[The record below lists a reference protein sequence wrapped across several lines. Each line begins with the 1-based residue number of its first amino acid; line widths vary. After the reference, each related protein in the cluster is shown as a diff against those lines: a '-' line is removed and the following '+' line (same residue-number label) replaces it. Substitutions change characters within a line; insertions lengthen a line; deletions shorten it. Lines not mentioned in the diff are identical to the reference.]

1 MMFNIKIKHIDYFL
15 GTHLIFCAKTVSF
28 PRLLCCLAK
37 AMSSPKRRRLCS
49 IGARCTEIEDAVCAA
64 DVITT
69 QVGASIVEFLGQD
82 FYWLLCTAKCFTRSA
97 DVAVAASWSENFRLK
112 YFGLSVRE
120 DEACIRRML
129 DVFYR
134 VSVDDYMFGH
144 FWWPVAKKIRD
155 REDIMALAC
164 CRCFEV
170 AYNYVPVHMRMNE
183 TFIRSLVDQAWDE
196 PETIGPSRIKAKWI
210 SANVLQDRDVALQC
224 AQKGISP
231 FVNGPQWLSDIE
243 IVRGYM
249 ISACQC
255 TDELYDAVQQHRR
268 SWKIGRLIDF
278 FIGIVHESP
287 YFAVSLIEYLT
298 DSDDARALISVAD
311 PTLVPSFRYG
321 EHIWS
326 RVWRDAV
333 RRNVDCLQFVD
344 PDEHCTMSTDRL
356 WIQEI
361 LMSDPSL
368 FRKTMFANARWAAK
382 VVLSVAGLEI
392 RQTPWISDRELA
404 LLAVNND
411 GRALKYLY
419 RRLAADPQVALA
431 AVKQHWAALAWVPSS
446 AVTNEILDAA
456 VRQNAAAA
464 ELVV

>member
-1 MMFNIKIKHIDYFL
+1 
-15 GTHLIFCAKTVSF
+15 
-28 PRLLCCLAK
+28 
-37 AMSSPKRRRLCS
+37 MSSPKRRCLCS
-49 IGARCTEIEDAVCAA
+49 VGAAKIEEPACAA
-64 DVITT
+64 NVIITH
-69 QVGASIVEFLGQD
+69 VGASIVEFLGRD
-82 FYWLLCTAKCFTRSA
+82 FYRLLCTAKCFTRST
-97 DVAVAASWSENFRLK
+97 DVAVAASWSENFRLI
-112 YFGLSVRE
+112 YFGLPVRE

-134 VSVDDYMFGH
+134 VCVDGYTFSH

-155 REDIMALAC
+155 REDIVALAC
-164 CRCFEV
+164 SRCFEV
-170 AYNYVPVHMRMNE
+170 AYKYVPVYMRMSE
-183 TFIRSLVDQAWDE
+183 TFIRSLVDQAERD
-196 PETIGPSRIKAKWI
+196 TIGPSRIKAEWI

-224 AQKGISP
+224 AQEGISP

-243 IVRGYM
+243 MVRGYM

-255 TDELYDAVQQHRR
+255 TDELYDAVQQHQH

-287 YFAVSLIEYLT
+287 YFALSIMEYLT
-298 DSDDARALISVAD
+298 DSDDAKALISVTD
-311 PTLVPSFRYG
+311 PTLVPSFRYR

-344 PDEHCTMSTDRL
+344 PDEHCMMLTDRL

-392 RQTPWISDRELA
+392 RQTPWISDHELA

-419 RRLAADPQVALA
+419 RRLAADTQVALA
-431 AVKQHWAALAWVPSS
+431 AVKQHWAALAWVPLS
-446 AVTNEILDAA
+446 AVTDEILDAA